1 MTTANTST
9 KLMTARPSSL
19 VSTLLP
25 AALLSV
31 LCAGCPLQV
40 PGEEAVFV
48 ATGLRLTP
56 SATSAVAGT
65 AITVSAA
72 AVGAGEIT
80 QPAATTVWTATGNC
94 SVSPGTGA
102 QVSVSAAGATSCF
115 VNANFSGFTASVT
128 LTFTA
133 GPTVATLTLAGP
145 ASINL
150 GDTQT
155 YTATAKDSSGAT
167 IAVTTG
173 LNWSV
178 DGTLFSVTAGAGTST
193 ATVKAIGAGTGN
205 VSVSIGAISA
215 TPVSV
220 HAVATG
226 VRITPSVQSANVG
239 TAISVSAISTGAA
252 SATGLATKTTWA
264 VTGANCSVSP
274 QTGATVSVSATA
286 AATCVLTAT
295 LDTTL
300 TANTTLTFTAVVVPA
315 SLTVAGAD
323 ILDVH
328 AAASTYTATVKDA
341 GGNVIPNATVTW
353 SSPGGQVLTLTP
365 NGLTTGLVANAVGA
379 LTLQASV
386 SGLNPVTKSITVN
399 PAALAV
405 TPATVNIVQSP
416 NKSTLFVGHATLQ
429 AKDAGGTVVPFVANL
444 QFGSGLSETHT
455 PNDTNFNFLSTTLNG
470 DGTVALTFYD
480 LSAPGTSHT
489 ATLVGPNGKS
499 AALTV
504 GVVAPDAVTLAL
516 KPGDSAAV
524 GSNMTVTPSVT
535 VGANAVDGAPVTLTV
550 GGDAIFTAGTVP
562 ASVTA
567 PNNFSP
573 QIAHLGKATITPV
586 SLGKTG
592 TAVTIYGVPASIG
605 GFNGPF
611 ALSTVTP
618 LALQQGTPVSVV
630 FSLRSQT
637 NTPIDLTAEGA
648 KGGAIAG
655 SMVPATGAPASA
667 SCTLT
672 GTLNCTLNATAAG
685 TATLHVVW
693 TSQDAAKTVTA
704 DFPLSATAA
713 AAPVFPSGTF
723 AATWT
728 GPLDYTFSFPVAD
741 AASGAVIYDLYASSA
756 ANADTD
762 DNVLF
767 TAGNKTA
774 GITTT
779 GAGPLAAAF
788 TAGSGAFSSR
798 WAFGIKA
805 HTAVSTDSVAKRFT
819 LQTQAASGLPS
830 VPFLAGRTVFEVS
843 LAGVVKP
850 LFTVG
855 AFAATPQLERTAPR
869 WSPLD
874 GSTFG
879 LVGVLLNGQTQQL
892 YARAA
897 ASTSLAA
904 TPVGAAIQTDAASC
918 SSSALIRPTTAIDVL
933 QNGAAVAAFTVTPQ
947 FHSCDSAQLIAVGAT
962 GAQELAGH
970 YVDQVAQ
977 LGANKLVLTDRG
989 SLTLLDLSGAS
1000 AVETQVSSA
1009 KLTAGAVIA
1018 AAPAPG
1024 GSGTATVYTLD
1035 ATNGL
1040 RSYDLSGALPATAAT
1055 VSDAATVFTGAF
1067 AAAGT
1072 PVRMIAVEPTHVV
1085 VECVASGAHTL
1096 WALATAA
1103 GAPAPVKL
1111 VDATVILDPPTLGS
1125 SQAAGH

>member
-405 TPATVNIVQSP
+405 TPATVNIVPQRGR
-416 NKSTLFVGHATLQ
+416 VE
-429 AKDAGGTVVPFVANL
+429 D
-444 QFGSGLSETHT
+444 
-455 PNDTNFNFLSTTLNG
+455 
-470 DGTVALTFYD
+470 DGRI
-480 LSAPGTSHT
+480 H
-489 ATLVGPNGKS
+489 
-499 AALTV
+499 
-504 GVVAPDAVTLAL
+504 
-516 KPGDSAAV
+516 
-524 GSNMTVTPSVT
+524 
-535 VGANAVDGAPVTLTV
+535 
-550 GGDAIFTAGTVP
+550 
-562 ASVTA
+562 
-567 PNNFSP
+567 
-573 QIAHLGKATITPV
+573 
-586 SLGKTG
+586 
-592 TAVTIYGVPASIG
+592 
-605 GFNGPF
+605 
-611 ALSTVTP
+611 
-618 LALQQGTPVSVV
+618 QQGTTSRRR
-630 FSLRSQT
+630 RS
-637 NTPIDLTAEGA
+637 A
-648 KGGAIAG
+648 
-655 SMVPATGAPASA
+655 
-667 SCTLT
+667 
-672 GTLNCTLNATAAG
+672 
-685 TATLHVVW
+685 
-693 TSQDAAKTVTA
+693 
-704 DFPLSATAA
+704 
-713 AAPVFPSGTF
+713 
-723 AATWT
+723 
-728 GPLDYTFSFPVAD
+728 
-741 AASGAVIYDLYASSA
+741 
-756 ANADTD
+756 
-762 DNVLF
+762 
-767 TAGNKTA
+767 
-774 GITTT
+774 
-779 GAGPLAAAF
+779 
-788 TAGSGAFSSR
+788 
-798 WAFGIKA
+798 
-805 HTAVSTDSVAKRFT
+805 RF
-819 LQTQAASGLPS
+819 
-830 VPFLAGRTVFEVS
+830 R
-843 LAGVVKP
+843 
-850 LFTVG
+850 
-855 AFAATPQLERTAPR
+855 
-869 WSPLD
+869 SP
-874 GSTFG
+874 GK
-879 LVGVLLNGQTQQL
+879 
-892 YARAA
+892 
-897 ASTSLAA
+897 
-904 TPVGAAIQTDAASC
+904 C
-918 SSSALIRPTTAIDVL
+918 
-933 QNGAAVAAFTVTPQ
+933 
-947 FHSCDSAQLIAVGAT
+947 
-962 GAQELAGH
+962 
-970 YVDQVAQ
+970 
-977 LGANKLVLTDRG
+977 RG
-989 SLTLLDLSGAS
+989 
-1000 AVETQVSSA
+1000 
-1009 KLTAGAVIA
+1009 
-1018 AAPAPG
+1018 
-1024 GSGTATVYTLD
+1024 
-1035 ATNGL
+1035 
-1040 RSYDLSGALPATAAT
+1040 
-1055 VSDAATVFTGAF
+1055 
-1067 AAAGT
+1067 
-1072 PVRMIAVEPTHVV
+1072 
-1085 VECVASGAHTL
+1085 
-1096 WALATAA
+1096 
-1103 GAPAPVKL
+1103 
-1111 VDATVILDPPTLGS
+1111 
-1125 SQAAGH
+1125 